1 VEPSAQE
8 IVVVAAIS
16 EKIPEKAATDAAAP
30 AVRGQVETFLENWR
44 AAWERGEVEA
54 YMSFYG
60 DRAAQGDR
68 RGLEAIRDHKRSLWT
83 ERPPKTVRLE
93 DMRVTERKN
102 GWRVEFV
109 QQYESKDGF
118 ADKGMKRMV
127 LVKAGPRII
136 IVDEQWSAL

>member
-1 VEPSAQE
+1 M
-8 IVVVAAIS
+8 
-16 EKIPEKAATDAAAP
+16 D
-30 AVRGQVETFLENWR
+30 
-44 AAWERGEVEA
+44 A
-54 YMSFYG
+54 YMAFYG
-60 DRAAQGDR
+60 DRAVQGGR
-68 RGLEAIRDHKRSLWT
+68 RGLADIREHKVALWA
-83 ERPPKTVRLE
+83 ERPPKMVRLD

-109 QQYESKDGF
+109 QRYESKDGF